1 MIPIPRTHDQYDNA
15 DYYVKKYGDVM
26 IDQRDEQFLT
36 KLGMTI
42 RKFKSFKKKSI
53 NKNKLEEIS
62 VAKDKIVRE
71 IFSDSTKSPS

>member
-1 MIPIPRTHDQYDNA
+1 
-15 DYYVKKYGDVM
+15 M